1 MRLTEADASF
11 IYMESAS
18 GPMHIS
24 SVYVLDGVVPFDTIF
39 RRFEKRIHLI
49 PAYRRKLVQIPFSLS
64 HPVWVDD
71 TEFDLSRHVFHHV
84 LPGNPS
90 LEEGVDAAVDLNE
103 PLMDRS
109 KPLWEFII
117 IEGVPDK
124 TLLLQRAHHAMID
137 GASGIELTTVL
148 YDLDKDAGEPV
159 PPNEPWE
166 PQPTPGPAAL
176 ISAAVEENM
185 KNIGDF
191 NPLKIMGDMETN
203 RDRLTKASEVMS
215 KFSTQP
221 AITAPFNA
229 GIVGPK
235 RKVRWIKKPFGE
247 IRDIRRQLGGTI
259 NDIVLAVVTE
269 AVARY
274 LQNHDEPIK
283 GQKLR
288 IMCPVNV
295 RTENQQGALGNQ
307 VSAIFPMF
315 PAEPMSCTDRLKF
328 VIDETTRIKEDEEAQ
343 AFTVMQE
350 TTPSMPPLA
359 MAASQLVGTPFD
371 PTAFAA
377 RIEWPIMP
385 NTGFRP
391 PNPGYNFTCTNVP
404 GIQVPQYMCGHEVT
418 DTIGFLVLSGNVGF
432 SVTIL
437 SYNKQL
443 FFNFICEPRLMPDL
457 EVMIGHAEDVYQE
470 LIDVAGSQVQSTEK

>member
-1 MRLTEADASF
+1 MRLTQADASF
-11 IYMESAS
+11 IYQESAS
-18 GPMHIS
+18 GPMHIA
-24 SVYVLDGVVPFDTIF
+24 SVYVLDGVAPFEKIF
-39 RRFEKRIHLI
+39 TRFEKRMHLI
-49 PAYRRKLVQIPFSLS
+49 PIYRKKLVQVPFSLS

-71 TEFDLSRHVFHHV
+71 PDFDLTRHVMHHV
-84 LPGNPS
+84 LPGNPT
-90 LEEGVDAAVDLNE
+90 LQEGIDAAVDLNE

-109 KPLWEFII
+109 KPLWEFIV

-124 TLLLQRAHHAMID
+124 TLLLQRSHHAMID
-137 GASGIELTTVL
+137 GASGIDLTMTL
-148 YDLDKDAGEPV
+148 YDLEKDAGEPV

-166 PQPTPGPAAL
+166 PEPMPGPAAL
-176 ISAAVEENM
+176 IAAAVEENV
-185 KNIGDF
+185 KNLSDF

-203 RDRLTKASEVMS
+203 RERLTKASEVIS

-235 RKVRWIKKPFGE
+235 RKVMWLKKPFGE
-247 IRDIRRQLGGTI
+247 IREIRRQLGGTI
-259 NDIVLAVVTE
+259 NDIVLAVLSE

-274 LQNHDEPIK
+274 LKQHDEPIK

-295 RTENQQGALGNQ
+295 RTENQQGSLGNQ

-315 PAEPMSCTDRLKF
+315 SAEPMECTDRLKA
-328 VIDETTRIKEDEEAQ
+328 VVLETTKIKEDEEAQ
-343 AFTVMQE
+343 ALTVMQE

-359 MAASQLVGTPFD
+359 MAASQLVGTPYD
-371 PTAFAA
+371 PTALAA
-377 RIEWPIMP
+377 RIDWPVAP

-404 GIQVPQYMCGHEVT
+404 GVQVPQYMCGHQVT

-432 SVTIL
+432 SATIL

-443 FFNFICEPRLMPDL
+443 FFNFICEPKLLPDL
-457 EVMIGHAEDVYQE
+457 DVLTQHVEDVYQE
-470 LIDVAGSQVQSTEK
+470 LLAAAGKLTQSAEN

>member
-1 MRLTEADASF
+1 MRLTESDASF

-24 SVYVLDGVVPFDTIF
+24 SVYVLDGVVPFDDVF
-39 RRFEKRIHLI
+39 RRFEKRIHLV
-49 PAYRRKLVQIPFSLS
+49 PVYRRKLVQVPFSLS

-71 TEFDLSRHVFHHV
+71 TEFDLSRHVIHHI

-109 KPLWEFII
+109 KPLWEFIV
-117 IEGVPDK
+117 IEGVADK
-124 TLLLQRAHHAMID
+124 TLLLQRCHHAMID
-137 GASGIELTTVL
+137 GASGIELTMVL

-166 PQPTPGPAAL
+166 PEPTPGPAAL
-176 ISAAVEENM
+176 IAAAVEENM

-191 NPLKIMGDMETN
+191 NPLKIMGDMESN
-203 RDRLTKASEVMS
+203 REKLTKASEIMN
-215 KFSTQP
+215 KFATQP

-229 GIVGPK
+229 GTVGPK
-235 RKVRWIKKPFGE
+235 RKLRWIKKPFGE

-259 NDIVLAVVTE
+259 NDIVLAVLTE
-269 AVARY
+269 GVARY
-274 LQNHDEPIK
+274 LQQHNEPIK
-283 GQKLR
+283 DQKLR

-315 PAEPMSCTDRLKF
+315 SAEPMSCTDRLKL
-328 VIDETTRIKEDEEAQ
+328 VIEETTRIKDDEEAQ
-343 AFTVMQE
+343 ALTVMQE
-350 TTPSMPPLA
+350 TTPAMPPLA

-371 PTAFAA
+371 PTAMAA
-377 RIEWPIMP
+377 RIEWPVTP

-457 EVMIGHAEDVYQE
+457 EVLVGLVEDVYQE
-470 LIDVAGSQVQSTEK
+470 LIDVSGSQTQSTEN

>member
-1 MRLTEADASF
+1 MRLTQADASF
-11 IYMESAS
+11 IYQESAS
-18 GPMHIS
+18 GPMHIA
-24 SVYVLDGVVPFDTIF
+24 SVYVLDGVAPFEKIF
-39 RRFEKRIHLI
+39 TRFEKRMHLI
-49 PAYRRKLVQIPFSLS
+49 PIYRKKLVQVPFSLS

-71 TEFDLSRHVFHHV
+71 PDFDLTRHVIHHV
-84 LPGNPS
+84 LPGNPT
-90 LEEGVDAAVDLNE
+90 LQEGIDAAVDLNE

-109 KPLWEFII
+109 KPLWEFIV

-124 TLLLQRAHHAMID
+124 TLLLQRSHHAMID
-137 GASGIELTTVL
+137 GASGIDLTMTL
-148 YDLDKDAGEPV
+148 YDLEKDAGEPV

-166 PQPTPGPAAL
+166 PEPMPGPAAL
-176 ISAAVEENM
+176 IAAAVEENV
-185 KNIGDF
+185 KNLSDF

-203 RDRLTKASEVMS
+203 RERLTKASEVIS

-235 RKVRWIKKPFGE
+235 RKVMWLKKPFGE
-247 IRDIRRQLGGTI
+247 IREIRRQLGGTI
-259 NDIVLAVVTE
+259 NDIVLAVLSE

-274 LQNHDEPIK
+274 LKQHDEPIK

-295 RTENQQGALGNQ
+295 RTENQQGSLGNQ

-315 PAEPMSCTDRLKF
+315 SAEPMECTDRLKA
-328 VIDETTRIKEDEEAQ
+328 VVLETTKIKEDEEAQ
-343 AFTVMQE
+343 ALTVMQE

-359 MAASQLVGTPFD
+359 MAASQLVGTPYD
-371 PTAFAA
+371 PTALAA
-377 RIEWPIMP
+377 RIDWPVAP

-404 GIQVPQYMCGHEVT
+404 GVQVPQYMCGHQVT

-432 SVTIL
+432 SATIL

-443 FFNFICEPRLMPDL
+443 FFNFICEPKLLPDL
-457 EVMIGHAEDVYQE
+457 DVLTQHVEDVYQE
-470 LIDVAGSQVQSTEK
+470 LLAAAGKLTQSAEN